1 MGKSTIPMAIFN
13 SKLLVYQRVNHEKN
27 QSALER
33 LIFDDLF
40 LVANPQR
47 HHYHNLRQN
56 KKTNPQPVPYLKST
70 TV

>member
-1 MGKSTIPMAIFN
+1 MAIFN

-40 LVANPQR
+40 WWLI
-47 HHYHNLRQN
+47 HNA
-56 KKTNPQPVPYLKST
+56 T
-70 TV
+70 TITISGRTRKQTLNQFRI